1 MATPSPSR
9 AFVRVFFPL
18 LIFSVVLGGPGLVLL
33 PGLAADTEQDL
44 LARIH
49 REQNPV
55 KKSKYQSRLGQV
67 KLQQAI
73 DAYGKE
79 DFEQGPKLLAGY
91 LQWMKES
98 WDLLKST
105 GREAVRKPQG
115 FRELDIALRESA
127 RLLVDLQHRVPY
139 TDRDPV
145 NHAAQETD
153 RLRGEVLAALF
164 PAGQLKH

>member
-9 AFVRVFFPL
+9 FFFRIFFPL
-18 LIFSVVLGGPGLVLL
+18 LIFSVVLGGPSLVPLR
-33 PGLAADTEQDL
+33 GLAADTEQDL
-44 LARIH
+44 LARIQ

-55 KKSKYQSRLGQV
+55 KKSKYQSRLGEL

-73 DAYGKE
+73 GAYGKK
-79 DFEQGPKLLAGY
+79 DFEQGPKLLDAY
-91 LQWMKES
+91 LGRMKES

-127 RLLVDLQHRVPY
+127 RLLVDLEHRVPY

-145 NHAAQETD
+145 TRVAQETD
-153 RLRGEVLAALF
+153 RIRNEVLAALF
-164 PAGQLKH
+164 PGGQLSH